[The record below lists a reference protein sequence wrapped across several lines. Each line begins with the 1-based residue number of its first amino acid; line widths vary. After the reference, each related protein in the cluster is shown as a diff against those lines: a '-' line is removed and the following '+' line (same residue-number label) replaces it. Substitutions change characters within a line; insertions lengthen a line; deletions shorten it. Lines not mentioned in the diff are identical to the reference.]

1 MVVTYFG
8 GNCFRFQSGELVL
21 LTDPLNNRQKADIVL
36 RTTMDVKEIPP
47 PAADEIWSAGEYEVK
62 GVEILGIPLAQE
74 GGASALK
81 TAYLVT
87 WEGITVGLLG
97 HLSKLPDK
105 GTLEP
110 FADVDLL
117 VVPTGDAGTLSADSA
132 AKAVKQLSPAIALS
146 ALYKRPQDLPAAMGR
161 KVQPQEKLVFK
172 KKDIEHEKLEVVVL
186 ETKGAA

>member
-8 GNCFRFQSGELVL
+8 GNSLRFQSGELVL
-21 LTDPLNNRQKADIVL
+21 LTDPANNRQKADMVL
-36 RTTMDVKEIPP
+36 RTTVSSKEIPP
-47 PAADEIWSAGEYEVK
+47 SAPGEIWSAGEYEVK
-62 GVEILGIPLAQE
+62 GIEILGIPLAGE
-74 GGASALK
+74 PAAPALK

-87 WEGITVGLLG
+87 WEGITIGLLG

-110 FADVDLL
+110 FTDVDLL
-117 VVPTGDAGTLSADSA
+117 VVPTGDAGTLSPDAA
-132 AKAVKQLSPAIALS
+132 AKIVKQLSPAIVVPS
-146 ALYKRPQDLPAAMGR
+146 LYKRPHDLPGALGR

-186 ETKGAA
+186 EAKGLA